1 MLEERSTNGF
11 AIYKIIPNN
20 SEVAKIEDSTG
31 ESASSLTSTPVDI
44 PDPTPID
51 KKEYGIFE
59 TMQLQ
64 LFNSNLTA
72 SLYNT
77 GAALFQNDPNYTL
90 AKSTADLDNILKN
103 DPSITHDE
111 KMFLY
116 EKAVSRE
123 ALMDAYEHIKDL
135 RKANEAF
142 AQHPVAG
149 FVSGMIDPAEL
160 ALGAATGGL
169 SRGLGVVGRV
179 ALGASAGGLS
189 GAVYAS
195 NQPSDS
201 DALLTQIAIGGLANA
216 IGVKNATKVANAT
229 SRTPKNFDE
238 TKLGIPK
245 PIRGALKKFG
255 GGFKKYM
262 SFTDEVAEAD
272 AKVGTDYAQKLYG
285 FTSKDDETSA
295 AMRTKAYRMELMP
308 NVHALEDG
316 LVKAGLYPKGI
327 VDRIKSWVQPQ
338 NQDAVTRLA
347 RAQQEARGWLNTM
360 DDYYSRMGR
369 ISEAISKLKGRI
381 EKFNSLFGD
390 HVKLITSDAPS
401 IDALMKMPPTQV
413 NRVVKYLDDKIKEFN
428 TAVANER
435 SLKKSMKLK
444 LTSEEEAML
453 KDDFLV
459 TDDIW
464 YGRDTVRSIDTL
476 SPDAKA
482 FAQAYIDSK
491 LGIAMGKMI
500 NERSTMSKVIKSPY
514 YMHSRFSIDQVAD
527 QCELHGCAAVA
538 RAFGGQ
544 MKGALLAI
552 SKNAQWADDIDPEIL
567 GMWVLNTLV
576 RGQDGYAVI
585 KDYIRDNFAK
595 LSDDLANK
603 IMSISGWDKVLG
615 VDEKTNLIE
624 LMRETTGAK
633 HIDISATLG
642 QSSIFK
648 HRFAWD
654 YDIVSPDGIQ
664 LRNMLGSD
672 IMADVEHSVLST
684 ASSVAMSSVS
694 YQGVKG
700 ELKYLNNAENVRE
713 FWDIFKDDLTK
724 AYDGDS
730 AKASEVMRYAYNL
743 SMGNPVGAD
752 IGDVAR
758 AAASIANTM
767 FLGKSGLYNL
777 VDFGSIGN
785 EFNTVATIREVI
797 PALKRGIGF
806 DLKTLT
812 KKECMDLVDILRLES
827 FEEGRFR
834 NVVTR
839 QNEDMFV
846 LKKSITREIEWA
858 TQSVRFL
865 NGMEAVRRLQINMTT
880 SLYVKRLE
888 SAIKGNLKDQE
899 YFVKNSGYSKGIF
912 NSIKREVDKHGW
924 NVYQWDNKALADR
937 VHTEARTTV
946 DNVILSVRNGE
957 RPRFMDNPIG
967 KVAFAYQSFVF
978 AANQKLL
985 RRYWNQEGVLGVATL
1000 MTMQLPLAC
1009 LVGML
1014 SNVIEGKD
1022 PEKDI
1027 VTSVSTSM
1035 SSLGL
1040 LTIPITAL
1048 SRGELGGTFVGF
1060 GPVSYAIRAGT
1071 GQMDPFN
1078 AAADAPFISSNPV
1091 AKAAL
1096 MAMSN
1101 EYNKE

>member
-1 MLEERSTNGF
+1 MLDNTTASGYTFYKEVPDSIEEGVV
-11 AIYKIIPNN
+11 
-20 SEVAKIEDSTG
+20 SEPAG
-31 ESASSLTSTPVDI
+31 ASIVTSTPVNI
-44 PDPTPID
+44 PDSTLPE
-51 KKEYGIFE
+51 KNEYGVFE
-59 TMQLQ
+59 TMWLQ
-64 LFNSNLTA
+64 ARYSNLTA
-72 SLYNT
+72 SLFNT
-77 GAALFQNDPNYTL
+77 ASRVFQKNDGYSITQSNKDIDQL
-90 AKSTADLDNILKN
+90 LLI

-111 KMFLY
+111 KMYLY
-116 EKAVSRE
+116 DNSYSRE
-123 ALMDAYEHIKDL
+123 SLKDAYQHIKDL
-135 RKANEAF
+135 RRANEAF
-142 AQHPVAG
+142 AQHPIAG
-149 FVSGMIDPAEL
+149 VVSGLFDPAEVAL
-160 ALGAATGGL
+160 AAGTGGL

-179 ALGASAGGLS
+179 ALGAGAGGLS

-195 NQPSDS
+195 NQPSES
-201 DALLTQIAIGGLANA
+201 DALLTQIAVGGLANA
-216 IGVKNATKVANAT
+216 IGVKGATKVANAAT
-229 SRTPKNFDE
+229 GTKQDFNK
-238 TKLGIPK
+238 TKLGLPK
-245 PIRGALKKFG
+245 PMREVFKKYG

-272 AKVGTDYAQKLYG
+272 TKVGTKYAQKLYG
-285 FTSKDDETSA
+285 FASQDGETSA

-316 LVKAGLYPKGI
+316 LVKAGLYPKNI
-327 VDRIKSWVQPQ
+327 TDRIKSWIQPQ

-369 ISEAISKLKGRI
+369 LSEALAEIKGRI
-381 EKFNSLFGD
+381 EKFNSLFGE
-390 HVKLITSDAPS
+390 HVKYVTSDAPT
-401 IDALMKMPPTQV
+401 IDALMKMPPEQV
-413 NRVVKYLDDKIKEFN
+413 NRIVKYLDDKIKEYN
-428 TAVANER
+428 AAVAKER
-435 SLKKSMKLK
+435 GIKKSMKLQ

-453 KDDFLV
+453 KDDFTV

-476 SPDAKA
+476 SSDARA

-491 LGIAMGKMI
+491 LGIASGKMI
-500 NERSTMSKVIKSPY
+500 NERSTLSKVIESPY

-538 RAFGGQ
+538 KAFGEQ
-544 MKGALLAI
+544 MKGALLARA
-552 SKNAQWADDIDPEIL
+552 KGAQWANDIDPEIL

-585 KDYIRDNFAK
+585 KGYIRDNFAK
-595 LSDDLANK
+595 LSEDLANK
-603 IMSISGWDKVLG
+603 IMSVSGWDKVLG
-615 VDEKTNLIE
+615 VDEQTNLIE

-654 YDIVSPDGIQ
+654 YDVVSPDGIQ

-694 YQGVKG
+694 YKSVKG
-700 ELKYLNNAENVRE
+700 ELKYLSNADNIRE
-713 FWDIFKDDLTK
+713 FWDIFKDDLTR

-730 AKASEVMRYAYNL
+730 AKADEIMRYAYNL

-777 VDFGSIGN
+777 VDFGSVGN
-785 EFNTVATIREVI
+785 EFTTVAAIKEVI

-806 DLKTLT
+806 DLKDLT
-812 KKECMDLVDILRLES
+812 KMECMNLRDILRLES

-858 TQSVRFL
+858 TQSVSFL

-888 SAIKGNLKDQE
+888 SAIKGNVKDQE
-899 YFVKNSGYSKGIF
+899 YFFKNSGYSKGIF
-912 NSIKREVDKHGW
+912 NSIKREVDAHGW
-924 NVYQWDNKALADR
+924 NIYQWDNKALANR
-937 VHTEARTTV
+937 VHTEARATV
-946 DNVILSVRNGE
+946 DNVILSIRNGE

-1022 PEKDI
+1022 PEKDL

-1040 LTIPITAL
+1040 FTIPITAL

-1071 GQMDPFN
+1071 GQMDVFN
-1078 AAADAPFISSNPV
+1078 ALADAPFISANP
-1091 AKAAL
+1091 ASKAAL
-1096 MAMSN
+1096 MALSN
-1101 EYNKE
+1101 EYNEE

>member
-1 MLEERSTNGF
+1 MLDNTTASGYTFYKEVPDSIEEGVV
-11 AIYKIIPNN
+11 
-20 SEVAKIEDSTG
+20 SEPAG
-31 ESASSLTSTPVDI
+31 ASIVTSTPVNI
-44 PDPTPID
+44 PDSTLPE
-51 KKEYGIFE
+51 KNEYGVFE
-59 TMQLQ
+59 TMWLQ
-64 LFNSNLTA
+64 ARYSNLTA
-72 SLYNT
+72 SLFNT
-77 GAALFQNDPNYTL
+77 ASRVFQKNDGYSITL
-90 AKSTADLDNILKN
+90 SNKDIDQLLKI

-111 KMFLY
+111 KMYLY
-116 EKAVSRE
+116 NNSYSRE
-123 ALMDAYEHIKDL
+123 SLKDAYQHIKDL
-135 RKANEAF
+135 RRANEAF
-142 AQHPVAG
+142 AQHPIAG
-149 FVSGMIDPAEL
+149 VVSGLFDPAEVVL
-160 ALGAATGGL
+160 AAGTGGL
-169 SRGLGVVGRV
+169 SRGLGVAGRV
-179 ALGASAGGLS
+179 ALGAGAGGLS

-216 IGVKNATKVANAT
+216 IGVKNATKVANTA
-229 SRTPKNFDE
+229 SKTPKNFQE
-238 TKLGIPK
+238 TKLGVPK
-245 PIRGALKKFG
+245 PTRSALKKLG

-285 FTSKDDETSA
+285 FASKDGETSA

-316 LVKAGLYPKGI
+316 LVKAGLYPKNI
-327 VDRIKSWVQPQ
+327 IDRIKSWIQPQ

-369 ISEAISKLKGRI
+369 LSEALAEIKGRI
-381 EKFNSLFGD
+381 EKFNSLFGE
-390 HVKLITSDAPS
+390 HVKYVTSDAPT
-401 IDALMKMPPTQV
+401 IDALMKMPPEQV
-413 NRVVKYLDDKIKEFN
+413 NRIVKYLDDKIKEYN
-428 TAVANER
+428 AAVANER
-435 SLKKSMKLK
+435 GIKKSMKLQ

-453 KDDFLV
+453 KDFTV

-464 YGRDTVRSIDTL
+464 YGRDTVKSIDTL
-476 SPDAKA
+476 SPDARA

-491 LGIAMGKMI
+491 LGIASGKMI
-500 NERSTMSKVIKSPY
+500 NERSTLSKVIESPY

-538 RAFGGQ
+538 KAFGEQ
-544 MKGALLAI
+544 MKGALLARA
-552 SKNAQWADDIDPEIL
+552 KGAQWANDIDPEIL

-585 KDYIRDNFAK
+585 KGYIRDNFAK
-595 LSDDLANK
+595 LSEDLANK
-603 IMSISGWDKVLG
+603 IMSVSGWDKVLG
-615 VDEKTNLIE
+615 VDEQTDLIE
-624 LMRETTGAK
+624 LMRKTTGAK

-694 YQGVKG
+694 YKSVKG
-700 ELKYLNNAENVRE
+700 ELKYLSNADNIRE
-713 FWDIFKDDLTK
+713 FWDIFKDDLTR

-730 AKASEVMRYAYNL
+730 AKADEIMRYAYNL

-785 EFNTVATIREVI
+785 EFNTVATIKEVI

-806 DLKTLT
+806 DLKNLT
-812 KKECMDLVDILRLES
+812 KKECMDLRDILRLES

-839 QNEDMFV
+839 QAEDMFV

-888 SAIKGNLKDQE
+888 NAIKGSVKDQE
-899 YFVKNSGYSKGIF
+899 YFIKNSGYSKGIF
-912 NSIKREVDKHGW
+912 NSIKGEVDAHGW
-924 NVYQWDNKALADR
+924 NIYRWDNKALANR
-937 VHTEARTTV
+937 VHTEARATV
-946 DNVILSVRNGE
+946 DNVILSIRNGE

-985 RRYWNQEGVLGVATL
+985 RRHWNQEGVLGVATL

-1022 PEKDI
+1022 PEKDL

-1040 LTIPITAL
+1040 FTIPITAL

-1071 GQMDPFN
+1071 GQMDVFN
-1078 AAADAPFISSNPV
+1078 ALADAPGFSANPISKYVFN
-1091 AKAAL
+1091 
-1096 MAMSN
+1096 AMSN

>member
-1 MLEERSTNGF
+1 MLDNTTASGYTFYKEVPDFNEKGAVEEPAGAT
-11 AIYKIIPNN
+11 
-20 SEVAKIEDSTG
+20 V
-31 ESASSLTSTPVDI
+31 TSTPVNI
-44 PDPTPID
+44 PDSTLPE
-51 KKEYGIFE
+51 KREYGVFE
-59 TMQLQ
+59 TMWLQ
-64 LFNSNLTA
+64 ARYSNLTA
-72 SLYNT
+72 SLFNT
-77 GAALFQNDPNYTL
+77 GSKIFQKNDGYSISQSNKDIDQL
-90 AKSTADLDNILKN
+90 LKV

-111 KMFLY
+111 KMYLY
-116 EKAVSRE
+116 NNSYSRE
-123 ALMDAYEHIKDL
+123 SLKDAYQHIKDL
-135 RKANEAF
+135 RRANEAF
-142 AQHPVAG
+142 AQHPIAG
-149 FVSGMIDPAEL
+149 VVSGIFDPAEMAL
-160 ALGAATGGL
+160 AVGTGGL

-179 ALGASAGGLS
+179 ALGAGAGGLS
-189 GAVYAS
+189 GGLYAS

-216 IGVKNATKVANAT
+216 IGAQGATKAANAA
-229 SRTPKNFDE
+229 SKTPKNFE
-238 TKLGIPK
+238 KTKLGLPQ
-245 PIRGALKKFG
+245 PIGSALKKFG

-272 AKVGTDYAQKLYG
+272 AKVGTDYAQRLYG
-285 FTSKDDETSA
+285 FASEDGETSA

-316 LVKAGLYPKGI
+316 LVNAGLYPKG
-327 VDRIKSWVQPQ
+327 VWDRIKSWVQPQ

-347 RAQQEARGWLNTM
+347 RAQQEARGWLNSM

-369 ISEAISKLKGRI
+369 LSEALTALKVKI
-381 EKFNSLFGD
+381 QDFNSVFGD
-390 HVKLITSDAPS
+390 QVKYITSDAPS
-401 IDALMKMPPTQV
+401 IDALMKMPPGQV
-413 NRVVKYLDDKIKEFN
+413 NRVVKYLDDKIKEYN
-428 TAVANER
+428 TAVAKER
-435 SLKKSMKLK
+435 GIKKSMKLQ
-444 LTSEEEAML
+444 SSPEEEALL
-453 KDDFLV
+453 KDDFMV

-464 YGRDTVRSIDTL
+464 YGRDTIRSIDTL
-476 SPDAKA
+476 SPDARA

-491 LGIAMGKMI
+491 LGVSMGKMI
-500 NERSTMSKVIKSPY
+500 NERSTLSKVIESPY

-527 QCELHGCAAVA
+527 QCEMHGCAAVS
-538 RAFGGQ
+538 RAFGDQ

-552 SKNAQWADDIDPEIL
+552 SKDAQWAHDIDPGIL

-595 LSDDLANK
+595 LSEDLANK

-615 VDEKTNLIE
+615 VDEQTNLIE

-654 YDIVSPDGIQ
+654 YDAVSSDGIQ

-684 ASSVAMSSVS
+684 ASSVAMSNVAYKS
-694 YQGVKG
+694 VKG
-700 ELKYLNNAENVRE
+700 ELKYLSNAENVRE

-724 AYDGDS
+724 AYAGDS
-730 AKASEVMRYAYNL
+730 AKADEIMRYAYNL

-777 VDFGSIGN
+777 VDFGSIGK
-785 EFNTVATIREVI
+785 EFNTVATIKEVI

-865 NGMEAVRRLQINMTT
+865 NGMEAIRRLQINMTT
-880 SLYVKRLE
+880 SLYAKRLE
-888 SAIKGNLKDQE
+888 SAIKGNIKDQE
-899 YFVKNSGYSKGIF
+899 YFIKNSGYSKGIF
-912 NSIKREVDKHGW
+912 NSIKREVDAHGW
-924 NVYQWDNKALADR
+924 NVYQWDNKVLANR
-937 VHTEARTTV
+937 VHTEARATV

-967 KVAFAYQSFVF
+967 KAAFAYQSFVF

-1022 PEKDI
+1022 PEKDL

-1071 GQMDPFN
+1071 GQMDVFN
-1078 AAADAPFISSNPV
+1078 ALADAPFISTNPV
-1091 AKAAL
+1091 SKAVL

>member
-1 MLEERSTNGF
+1 MLDNTTASGYTFYKEVPDSIEEGVV
-11 AIYKIIPNN
+11 
-20 SEVAKIEDSTG
+20 SEPAG
-31 ESASSLTSTPVDI
+31 ASIVTSTPVNI
-44 PDPTPID
+44 PDSTLPE
-51 KKEYGIFE
+51 KNEYGVFE
-59 TMQLQ
+59 TMWLQ
-64 LFNSNLTA
+64 ARYSNLTA
-72 SLYNT
+72 SLFNT
-77 GAALFQNDPNYTL
+77 ASRVFQKNDGYSITQSNKDIDQL
-90 AKSTADLDNILKN
+90 LLI

-111 KMFLY
+111 KMYLY
-116 EKAVSRE
+116 DNSYSRE
-123 ALMDAYEHIKDL
+123 SLKDAYQHIKDL
-135 RKANEAF
+135 RRANEAF
-142 AQHPVAG
+142 AQHPIAG
-149 FVSGMIDPAEL
+149 VVSGLFDPAEVAL
-160 ALGAATGGL
+160 AAGTGGL

-179 ALGASAGGLS
+179 ALGAGAGGLS

-195 NQPSDS
+195 NQPSES
-201 DALLTQIAIGGLANA
+201 DALLTQIAVGGLANA
-216 IGVKNATKVANAT
+216 IGVKGATKVANAAT
-229 SRTPKNFDE
+229 GTKQDFNK
-238 TKLGIPK
+238 TKLGLPK
-245 PIRGALKKFG
+245 PMREVFKKYG

-272 AKVGTDYAQKLYG
+272 TKVGTKYAQKLYG
-285 FTSKDDETSA
+285 FASQDGETSA

-316 LVKAGLYPKGI
+316 LVKAGLYPKNI
-327 VDRIKSWVQPQ
+327 TDRIKSWIQPQ

-369 ISEAISKLKGRI
+369 LSEALAEIKGRI
-381 EKFNSLFGD
+381 EKFNSLFGE
-390 HVKLITSDAPS
+390 HVKYVTSDAPT
-401 IDALMKMPPTQV
+401 IDALMKMPPEQV
-413 NRVVKYLDDKIKEFN
+413 NRIVKYLDDKIKEYN
-428 TAVANER
+428 AAVAKER
-435 SLKKSMKLK
+435 GIKKSMKLQ

-453 KDDFLV
+453 KDDFTV

-476 SPDAKA
+476 SSDARA

-491 LGIAMGKMI
+491 LGIASGKMI
-500 NERSTMSKVIKSPY
+500 NERSTLSKVIESPY

-538 RAFGGQ
+538 KAFGEQ
-544 MKGALLAI
+544 MKGALLARA
-552 SKNAQWADDIDPEIL
+552 KGAQWANDIDPEIL

-585 KDYIRDNFAK
+585 KGYIRDNFAK
-595 LSDDLANK
+595 LSEDLANK
-603 IMSISGWDKVLG
+603 IMSVSGWDKVLG
-615 VDEKTNLIE
+615 VDEQTNLIE

-654 YDIVSPDGIQ
+654 YDVVSPDGIQ

-694 YQGVKG
+694 YKSVKG
-700 ELKYLNNAENVRE
+700 ELKYLSNADNIRE
-713 FWDIFKDDLTK
+713 FWDIFKDDLTR

-730 AKASEVMRYAYNL
+730 AKADEIMRYAYNL

-777 VDFGSIGN
+777 VDFGSVGN
-785 EFNTVATIREVI
+785 EFTTVAAIKEVI

-806 DLKTLT
+806 DLKDLT
-812 KKECMDLVDILRLES
+812 KMECMNLRDILRLES

-888 SAIKGNLKDQE
+888 SAIKGNVKDQE
-899 YFVKNSGYSKGIF
+899 YFFKNSGYSKGIF
-912 NSIKREVDKHGW
+912 NSIKREVDAHGW
-924 NVYQWDNKALADR
+924 NIYQWDNKALANR
-937 VHTEARTTV
+937 VHTEARATV
-946 DNVILSVRNGE
+946 DNVILSIRNGE

-1022 PEKDI
+1022 PEKDL

-1040 LTIPITAL
+1040 FTIPITAL

-1071 GQMDPFN
+1071 GQMDVFN
-1078 AAADAPFISSNPV
+1078 ALADAPFISANP
-1091 AKAAL
+1091 ASKAAL
-1096 MAMSN
+1096 MALSN
-1101 EYNKE
+1101 EYNEE

>member
-1 MLEERSTNGF
+1 MLDNTTASGYTFYKEVPDSIEEGVV
-11 AIYKIIPNN
+11 
-20 SEVAKIEDSTG
+20 SEPAG
-31 ESASSLTSTPVDI
+31 ASIVTSTPVNI
-44 PDPTPID
+44 PDSTLPE
-51 KKEYGIFE
+51 KNEYGVFE
-59 TMQLQ
+59 TMWLQ
-64 LFNSNLTA
+64 ARYSNLTA
-72 SLYNT
+72 SLFNT
-77 GAALFQNDPNYTL
+77 GSRIFQKNDGYSITQSNKDIDQL
-90 AKSTADLDNILKN
+90 LKI

-111 KMFLY
+111 KMYLY
-116 EKAVSRE
+116 NNSYSRE
-123 ALMDAYEHIKDL
+123 SLKDAYQHIKDL
-135 RKANEAF
+135 RRANEAF
-142 AQHPVAG
+142 AQHPIAG
-149 FVSGMIDPAEL
+149 VVSGLLDPAEAVL
-160 ALGAATGGL
+160 AAGTGGL
-169 SRGLGVVGRV
+169 SRGLGLASRV
-179 ALGASAGGLS
+179 ALGAGAGGLS

-216 IGVKNATKVANAT
+216 IGVKNATKVANTA
-229 SRTPKNFDE
+229 SKTPKNFQE

-245 PIRGALKKFG
+245 PTRSALKKLG

-272 AKVGTDYAQKLYG
+272 AKVGTDYARKLYG
-285 FTSKDDETSA
+285 FASKDGETSA
-295 AMRTKAYRMELMP
+295 AMRTKAYRMELLP

-327 VDRIKSWVQPQ
+327 WDRIKSWVQPQ

-347 RAQQEARGWLNTM
+347 RAQQEARGWLNSM

-369 ISEAISKLKGRI
+369 LSEALTALKVRI
-381 EKFNSLFGD
+381 EDFNSVFGD
-390 HVKLITSDAPS
+390 QVKYITADAPS
-401 IDALMKMPPTQV
+401 IDALMKMPPDQV
-413 NRVVKYLDDKIKEFN
+413 NRVVKYLDDKIKEYN
-428 TAVANER
+428 TAVAKER
-435 SLKKSMKLK
+435 GIKKSMKLQS
-444 LTSEEEAML
+444 TPEEEALL
-453 KDDFLV
+453 KEDFLV

-491 LGIAMGKMI
+491 LGVSMGKMI
-500 NERSTMSKVIKSPY
+500 NERSTMSKVIESPY

-538 RAFGGQ
+538 KAFGEQ

-552 SKNAQWADDIDPEIL
+552 SKDAQWVQDIDPEIL

-576 RGQDGYAVI
+576 RGQDGYALI
-585 KDYIRDNFAK
+585 KDYVRDNFSK
-595 LSDDLANK
+595 LSEDLANK

-615 VDEKTNLIE
+615 VDEQTNLIE

-684 ASSVAMSSVS
+684 ASSVAMSSVAYKS
-694 YQGVKG
+694 VKG
-700 ELKYLNNAENVRE
+700 ELKYLSNAENVRE

-785 EFNTVATIREVI
+785 EFNTVATIKEVI

-806 DLKTLT
+806 DLKNLT
-812 KKECMDLVDILRLES
+812 KKECMTLVDVLRLES

-899 YFVKNSGYSKGIF
+899 YFAKNSEYSKGIF

-924 NVYQWDNKALADR
+924 NVYQWGNKALANR
-937 VHTEARTTV
+937 VLTEARTTV

-985 RRYWNQEGVLGVATL
+985 RRLWNQEGALGVATL

-1022 PEKDI
+1022 PEKDL

-1071 GQMDPFN
+1071 GQMDVFN
-1078 AAADAPFISSNPV
+1078 ALADAPGFSANPISKYIFN
-1091 AKAAL
+1091 
-1096 MAMSN
+1096 AMSN
-1101 EYNKE
+1101 EYNEE

>member
-1 MLEERSTNGF
+1 MLDNTTASGYTF
-11 AIYKIIPNN
+11 YKEVPDSIGEGIA
-20 SEVAKIEDSTG
+20 SEPTG
-31 ESASSLTSTPVDI
+31 ASIVTSTPVNI
-44 PDPTPID
+44 PDSTLPE
-51 KKEYGIFE
+51 KREYGVLE
-59 TMQLQ
+59 TMWLQ
-64 LFNSNLTA
+64 ARYSNLTA
-72 SLYNT
+72 SLFNT
-77 GAALFQNDPNYTL
+77 GSRIFQKNDGYTITQSNKDIDQL
-90 AKSTADLDNILKN
+90 LLT

-111 KMFLY
+111 KMYLY
-116 EKAVSRE
+116 ENSYSRE
-123 ALMDAYEHIKDL
+123 SLKDAYQHIKDL

-149 FVSGMIDPAEL
+149 VVSGIFDPAEAVL
-160 ALGAATGGL
+160 AAGTGGL

-179 ALGASAGGLS
+179 ALGAGAGGLS

-216 IGVKNATKVANAT
+216 IGVKGATKVANAA
-229 SRTPKNFDE
+229 SKTPKNFNE

-245 PIRGALKKFG
+245 PIGGALKKLG

-272 AKVGTDYAQKLYG
+272 TIVGTDYAQKLYG
-285 FTSKDDETSA
+285 FASKDGETSA
-295 AMRTKAYRMELMP
+295 AMRTKAYRMELLS

-327 VDRIKSWVQPQ
+327 WDRIKSWVQPQ

-369 ISEAISKLKGRI
+369 ISEAITELKSRI

-390 HVKLITSDAPS
+390 HVKGITADAPT
-401 IDALMKMPPTQV
+401 IDALMKMPPDQV
-413 NRVVKYLDDKIKEFN
+413 NRVVKYLDEKIKEFN

-435 SLKKSMKLK
+435 GLKKSMKLK

-453 KDDFLV
+453 KNDFLV

-464 YGRDTVRSIDTL
+464 HGRDTVRSIDTL
-476 SPDAKA
+476 SADARA
-482 FAQAYIDSK
+482 FAQAYLDSK
-491 LGIAMGKMI
+491 LGVSMGKMI
-500 NERSTMSKVIKSPY
+500 NERSTLSKVIESPY

-527 QCELHGCAAVA
+527 QCEQHGCAAVA
-538 RAFGGQ
+538 KAFGEQ
-544 MKGALLAI
+544 MKGALIARA
-552 SKNAQWADDIDPEIL
+552 KDAKWAEDIDPEIL

-585 KDYIRDNFAK
+585 KDYVRDNFAK
-595 LSDDLANK
+595 LSEDLANK
-603 IMSISGWDKVLG
+603 IMSVDGWYRVLG
-615 VDEKTNLIE
+615 LDEQDSLIE

-654 YDIVSPDGIQ
+654 YDVVSPDGIQ

-684 ASSVAMSSVS
+684 ASSVAMSGVS
-694 YQGVKG
+694 YRGVKG
-700 ELKYLNNAENVRE
+700 ELKYLSNAENVRE

-777 VDFGSIGN
+777 VDFGSIVN
-785 EFNTVATIREVI
+785 EYNTVATIKEII

-812 KKECMDLVDILRLES
+812 KKECMNLRDILRLES

-880 SLYVKRLE
+880 SLYVKKLE
-888 SAIKGNLKDQE
+888 DAIKGSAKDQE
-899 YFVKNSGYSKGIF
+899 YFVKNSGYSKGVF
-912 NSIKREVDKHGW
+912 NSIKREVDAHGW
-924 NVYQWDNKALADR
+924 NIYQWNNKALANR
-937 VHTEARTTV
+937 VLTEARATV

-1000 MTMQLPLAC
+1000 MAMQLPLAC
-1009 LVGML
+1009 LVSML
-1014 SNVIEGKD
+1014 SNVIEGRD
-1022 PEKDI
+1022 PEKDL

-1035 SSLGL
+1035 SALGL
-1040 LTIPITAL
+1040 FTIPITAL

-1071 GQMDPFN
+1071 GQMDVFN
-1078 AAADAPFISSNPV
+1078 ALADAPFISANP
-1091 AKAAL
+1091 ATKAAL

>member
-1 MLEERSTNGF
+1 VLDNTTASGYAFYKKVPDFNEKGIVEE
-11 AIYKIIPNN
+11 P
-20 SEVAKIEDSTG
+20 TG
-31 ESASSLTSTPVDI
+31 ATVTSTPVDI
-44 PDPTPID
+44 PDSTLPE
-51 KKEYGIFE
+51 KREYGVFE
-59 TMQLQ
+59 TMWLQ
-64 LFNSNLTA
+64 ARYSNLTA
-72 SLYNT
+72 SLFNT
-77 GAALFQNDPNYTL
+77 ASRVFQ
-90 AKSTADLDNILKN
+90 KN
-103 DPSITHDE
+103 DGYSITQSNKDIDQLLRIDPTIAHDE
-111 KMFLY
+111 KMYLY
-116 EKAVSRE
+116 DNSYSRE
-123 ALMDAYEHIKDL
+123 SLKDAYQHIKDL
-135 RKANEAF
+135 RRANEAF
-142 AQHPVAG
+142 AQHPIAGVA
-149 FVSGMIDPAEL
+149 SGLFDLAEVAL
-160 ALGAATGGL
+160 AAGTGGL
-169 SRGLGVVGRV
+169 SRGLSVVGRV
-179 ALGASAGGLS
+179 ALGAGAGGLS

-201 DALLTQIAIGGLANA
+201 DALLTQMAIGGLANA
-216 IGVKNATKVANAT
+216 IGVQNATKAANAAT
-229 SRTPKNFDE
+229 GTKQNFNK
-238 TKLGIPK
+238 TKLGLPK
-245 PIRGALKKFG
+245 PMREVFKKYG

-285 FTSKDDETSA
+285 FASQNGETSA

-316 LVKAGLYPKGI
+316 LVKAGLYPKNI
-327 VDRIKSWVQPQ
+327 TDRIKSWVQPQ

-369 ISEAISKLKGRI
+369 LSEALTEIKGRI

-390 HVKLITSDAPS
+390 QVKYVTSDAPT
-401 IDALMKMPPTQV
+401 IDALMKMPPEQV
-413 NRVVKYLDDKIKEFN
+413 NRIVKYLDDKIKEYN
-428 TAVANER
+428 AAVANER
-435 SLKKSMKLK
+435 GVKKSMKLQ

-453 KDDFLV
+453 KEDFTV

-464 YGRDTVRSIDTL
+464 YGRDTIKSIDTL
-476 SPDAKA
+476 SSDARA

-491 LGIAMGKMI
+491 LGNATGKMI
-500 NERSTMSKVIKSPY
+500 NERSTLSKVIESPY

-538 RAFGGQ
+538 KAFGEQ
-544 MKGALLAI
+544 MKGALLARA
-552 SKNAQWADDIDPEIL
+552 KGAQWANDIDPEIL

-585 KDYIRDNFAK
+585 KGYIRDNFAK
-595 LSDDLANK
+595 LSEDLANK
-603 IMSISGWDKVLG
+603 IMSVSGWDKVLG
-615 VDEKTNLIE
+615 VDEQTNLIE

-654 YDIVSPDGIQ
+654 YDAVSPGGIQ

-694 YQGVKG
+694 YKSVKG
-700 ELKYLNNAENVRE
+700 ELKYLSNADNIRE
-713 FWDIFKDDLTK
+713 FWDIFKDDLTR

-730 AKASEVMRYAYNL
+730 AKANDIMRYAYNL

-777 VDFGSIGN
+777 VDFGSIAN
-785 EFNTVATIREVI
+785 EFNTVATVKEII

-812 KKECMDLVDILRLES
+812 KKECKDLIDILRLES

-839 QNEDMFV
+839 QAEDMFV

-880 SLYVKRLE
+880 SLYVKKLE
-888 SAIKGNLKDQE
+888 NAIKGSVKDQE
-899 YFVKNSGYSKGIF
+899 YFIKNSGYSKGIF
-912 NSIKREVDKHGW
+912 NSIKREVDAHGW
-924 NVYQWDNKALADR
+924 NIYQWDNKALANR
-937 VHTEARTTV
+937 VHTEARATV
-946 DNVILSVRNGE
+946 DNVILSIRNGE

-1022 PEKDI
+1022 PEKDL

-1040 LTIPITAL
+1040 FTIPITAL

-1071 GQMDPFN
+1071 GQMDVFN
-1078 AAADAPFISSNPV
+1078 ALADAPFVSANPIS
-1091 AKAAL
+1091 KAAL
-1096 MAMSN
+1096 MALSN
-1101 EYNKE
+1101 EYNEE

>member
-1 MLEERSTNGF
+1 MLDNTTASGYTLYKEVPDFNEKGVVEEPAGAT
-11 AIYKIIPNN
+11 
-20 SEVAKIEDSTG
+20 V
-31 ESASSLTSTPVDI
+31 TSTPVNI
-44 PDPTPID
+44 PDSTLPE
-51 KKEYGIFE
+51 KREYGVLE
-59 TMQLQ
+59 TMWLQ
-64 LFNSNLTA
+64 LRYSNLTA
-72 SLYNT
+72 SLFNT
-77 GAALFQNDPNYTL
+77 GSRVFQKNDGYSITQSNKDIDQL
-90 AKSTADLDNILKN
+90 LQI

-111 KMFLY
+111 KMYLY
-116 EKAVSRE
+116 ENSYSRE
-123 ALMDAYEHIKDL
+123 SLKDAYQHIKDL
-135 RKANEAF
+135 RRANEAF
-142 AQHPVAG
+142 AQHPIAG
-149 FVSGMIDPAEL
+149 VVSGIIDPAEAVL
-160 ALGAATGGL
+160 AAGTGGL

-179 ALGASAGGLS
+179 ALGAGAGGLS

-216 IGVKNATKVANAT
+216 IGVQNATKIANTA
-229 SRTPKNFDE
+229 SKTPKNFNE

-245 PIRGALKKFG
+245 PIGGALKKLG

-285 FTSKDDETSA
+285 FASKDDETSA
-295 AMRTKAYRMELMP
+295 AMRTKAYRMELLP

-327 VDRIKSWVQPQ
+327 WDRIKSWVQPQ
-338 NQDAVTRLA
+338 NQDAVTRLS

-369 ISEAISKLKGRI
+369 ISEAITELKNRI

-390 HVKLITSDAPS
+390 HVKGITADAPT
-401 IDALMKMPPTQV
+401 IDALMKMPPDQV
-413 NRVVKYLDDKIKEFN
+413 NRVVKYLDDKIKEYN
-428 TAVANER
+428 AAVANER
-435 SLKKSMKLK
+435 GLKKSMKLK

-464 YGRDTVRSIDTL
+464 HGRSTVRSIDTL
-476 SPDAKA
+476 SADAKA

-491 LGIAMGKMI
+491 LGVSMGKMI
-500 NERSTMSKVIKSPY
+500 NERSTLSKVIESPY

-538 RAFGGQ
+538 KAFGEQ

-552 SKNAQWADDIDPEIL
+552 AKDAKWAEDIDPEIL

-585 KDYIRDNFAK
+585 KDYVRDNFSK
-595 LSDDLANK
+595 LSEDLANK
-603 IMSISGWDKVLG
+603 IMSVSGWDRILG
-615 VDEKTNLIE
+615 VDEKTDLIE

-684 ASSVAMSSVS
+684 ASSVAMSGVS
-694 YQGVKG
+694 YRSVKG

-777 VDFGSIGN
+777 VDFGNVGN
-785 EFNTVATIREVI
+785 EFNTVATIKEVI

-880 SLYVKRLE
+880 SLYVKKLE
-888 SAIKGNLKDQE
+888 SAIKGSVEDQE
-899 YFVKNSGYSKGIF
+899 YFAKNSGYSKGIF

-924 NVYQWDNKALADR
+924 NVYQWDNKALANR

-985 RRYWNQEGVLGVATL
+985 RRLWNQEGVLGVATL

-1022 PEKDI
+1022 PEKDL

-1071 GQMDPFN
+1071 GQMDVFN
-1078 AAADAPFISSNPV
+1078 AVADAPFVSANPV
-1091 AKAAL
+1091 SKAAL

>member
-1 MLEERSTNGF
+1 MLDNTTASGYSFYKEVPDFNG
-11 AIYKIIPNN
+11 
-20 SEVAKIEDSTG
+20 EGVAGEPTG
-31 ESASSLTSTPVDI
+31 ASIVTSTPVNI
-44 PDPTPID
+44 PDSTLPE
-51 KKEYGIFE
+51 KNEYGVFE
-59 TMQLQ
+59 TMWLQ
-64 LFNSNLTA
+64 ARYSNLTA
-72 SLYNT
+72 SLFNT
-77 GAALFQNDPNYTL
+77 ASRVFQKNDGY
-90 AKSTADLDNILKN
+90 STTQSTKDIDQLLLI

-111 KMFLY
+111 KMYLY
-116 EKAVSRE
+116 DNSYSRE
-123 ALMDAYEHIKDL
+123 SLKDAYQHIKDL
-135 RKANEAF
+135 RRANEAF
-142 AQHPVAG
+142 AQHPIAG
-149 FVSGMIDPAEL
+149 VVSGIFDPAEAVL
-160 ALGAATGGL
+160 AAGTGGL
-169 SRGLGVVGRV
+169 SRGLGIASRV
-179 ALGASAGGLS
+179 ALGAGAGGLS

-201 DALLTQIAIGGLANA
+201 DALLTQMAIGGLANA
-216 IGVKNATKVANAT
+216 IGVQGAAKAANAAT
-229 SRTPKNFDE
+229 GTKRNFNK
-238 TKLGIPK
+238 TKLGLPK
-245 PIRGALKKFG
+245 PIGEAFKKYG

-272 AKVGTDYAQKLYG
+272 AKAGTDYAQKLYG
-285 FTSKDDETSA
+285 FASQDGETSA

-316 LVKAGLYPKGI
+316 LVKAGLYPKNI
-327 VDRIKSWVQPQ
+327 TDRIKSWVQPQ

-369 ISEAISKLKGRI
+369 LSEALTEIKSRI

-390 HVKLITSDAPS
+390 HVKYITSDAPS
-401 IDALMKMPPTQV
+401 IDALMKMPPEQV
-413 NRVVKYLDDKIKEFN
+413 NRIVKYLDDKIKEYN
-428 TAVANER
+428 TAVAKER
-435 SLKKSMKLK
+435 GIKKSMKLQS
-444 LTSEEEAML
+444 TPEEEAML
-453 KDDFLV
+453 KDDFTV

-464 YGRDTVRSIDTL
+464 YGRDTIRSIDTL
-476 SPDAKA
+476 SSDARA

-491 LGIAMGKMI
+491 LGIASGKMI
-500 NERSTMSKVIKSPY
+500 NERSTLSKVIESPY

-538 RAFGGQ
+538 KAFGEQ
-544 MKGALLAI
+544 MKGALLARA
-552 SKNAQWADDIDPEIL
+552 KGAQWADAIDPEIL

-585 KDYIRDNFAK
+585 KGYVRDNFAK
-595 LSDDLANK
+595 LSEDLANK
-603 IMSISGWDKVLG
+603 IMSVSGWDKVLG
-615 VDEKTNLIE
+615 VDEQTNLIE

-654 YDIVSPDGIQ
+654 YDVVSPDGIQ

-694 YQGVKG
+694 YKGVKG
-700 ELKYLNNAENVRE
+700 ELKYLSNADNVRE

-730 AKASEVMRYAYNL
+730 AKASEIMRYAYNL

-777 VDFGSIGN
+777 VDFGSIAN
-785 EFNTVATIREVI
+785 EFNTVATVKEII

-812 KKECMDLVDILRLES
+812 KKECKDLIDILRLES

-839 QNEDMFV
+839 QAEDMFV

-880 SLYVKRLE
+880 SLYIKKLE
-888 SAIKGNLKDQE
+888 DAIKGSVKDQE
-899 YFVKNSGYSKGIF
+899 YFIKNSGYSKGIF
-912 NSIKREVDKHGW
+912 NSIKREVDAHGW
-924 NVYQWDNKALADR
+924 NVYQWDNKALANR
-937 VHTEARTTV
+937 VHTEARATV
-946 DNVILSVRNGE
+946 DNVILSIRNGE

-985 RRYWNQEGVLGVATL
+985 RRYWNQEGILGVATL

-1022 PEKDI
+1022 PEKDL

-1035 SSLGL
+1035 SALGL
-1040 LTIPITAL
+1040 FTIPITAL

-1071 GQMDPFN
+1071 GQMDVFN
-1078 AAADAPFISSNPV
+1078 ALADAPFVSANPIS
-1091 AKAAL
+1091 KAAL

>member
-1 MLEERSTNGF
+1 MLDNTTASGYTFYKEVPDSIEEGVES
-11 AIYKIIPNN
+11 
-20 SEVAKIEDSTG
+20 
-31 ESASSLTSTPVDI
+31 ESAGASIVTSTPVNI
-44 PDPTPID
+44 PDSTLPE
-51 KKEYGIFE
+51 KNEYGAFE
-59 TMQLQ
+59 TMWLQ
-64 LFNSNLTA
+64 ARYSNLTA
-72 SLYNT
+72 SLFNT
-77 GAALFQNDPNYTL
+77 ASRVFQKNDGYSITQSNKDIDQL
-90 AKSTADLDNILKN
+90 LLI

-111 KMFLY
+111 KMYLY
-116 EKAVSRE
+116 DNSYSRE
-123 ALMDAYEHIKDL
+123 SLKDAYQHIKDL
-135 RKANEAF
+135 RRANEAF
-142 AQHPVAG
+142 AQHPIAG
-149 FVSGMIDPAEL
+149 VVSGLFDPAEVAL
-160 ALGAATGGL
+160 AAGTGGL
-169 SRGLGVVGRV
+169 SRGLSVGGRV
-179 ALGASAGGLS
+179 ALGAGAGGLS

-201 DALLTQIAIGGLANA
+201 DALLTQIAIGGLANV
-216 IGVKNATKVANAT
+216 IGVKGATKAANAAKDT
-229 SRTPKNFDE
+229 KQDFNK
-238 TKLGIPK
+238 TKLGLPK
-245 PIRGALKKFG
+245 PLGKAFKRFG

-272 AKVGTDYAQKLYG
+272 TKVGTNYAQKLYG
-285 FTSKDDETSA
+285 FASQDGETSA
-295 AMRTKAYRMELMP
+295 AMRTKAYHMELLP

-316 LVKAGLYPKGI
+316 LVKAGLYPKS
-327 VDRIKSWVQPQ
+327 VLNRIKSWIQPQ
-338 NQDAVTRLA
+338 NQDAVTRLG

-369 ISEAISKLKGRI
+369 LSEALAEIKGRI
-381 EKFNSLFGD
+381 ERFNSLFGD
-390 HVKLITSDAPS
+390 QVKYITSEVPS
-401 IDALMKMPPTQV
+401 IDALMKMAPEQV
-413 NRVVKYLDDKIKEFN
+413 NRIVKYLDDKIKEYN
-428 TAVANER
+428 TAVAKEHDI
-435 SLKKSMKLK
+435 KKSMKLQ
-444 LTSEEEAML
+444 LTPEEEAML
-453 KDDFLV
+453 KEDFTV

-476 SPDAKA
+476 SPDARA

-491 LGIAMGKMI
+491 LGSAMGKMI
-500 NERSTMSKVIKSPY
+500 NERSTLSKVIESPY

-527 QCELHGCAAVA
+527 QCELHGCAAVSK
-538 RAFGGQ
+538 AFGNQ
-544 MKGALLAI
+544 AKGALVARARG
-552 SKNAQWADDIDPEIL
+552 AQWAEDIDPEIL

-585 KDYIRDNFAK
+585 KDYIKDNFAK
-595 LSDDLANK
+595 LSEDLANK
-603 IMSISGWDKVLG
+603 IMSVDGWHRVLG
-615 VDEKTNLIE
+615 LDKQNNLIE

-654 YDIVSPDGIQ
+654 YDVVSPEGIQ

-684 ASSVAMSSVS
+684 ASSVAMGSVS
-694 YQGVKG
+694 YKSVKG
-700 ELKYLNNAENVRE
+700 ELKYLSNADNVRE
-713 FWDIFKDDLTK
+713 FWDIFKDDLTR

-730 AKASEVMRYAYNL
+730 AKADEVMRYAYNL

-785 EFNTVATIREVI
+785 EFATIEAIKEVI

-806 DLKTLT
+806 DLKDLT
-812 KKECMDLVDILRLES
+812 KMECMDLRDILRLES

-858 TQSVRFL
+858 TQSVSFL

-888 SAIKGNLKDQE
+888 RAIKGSVKDQE
-899 YFVKNSGYSKGIF
+899 YFFKNSGYSKGIF
-912 NSIKREVDKHGW
+912 DSIKREVDAHGW
-924 NVYQWDNKALADR
+924 NIYQWGNKALANR
-937 VHTEARTTV
+937 VLTEARTTV

-967 KVAFAYQSFVF
+967 KAAFAYQSFVF

-1022 PEKDI
+1022 PEKDL

-1040 LTIPITAL
+1040 FTIPITAL

-1071 GQMDPFN
+1071 GQMDVFN
-1078 AAADAPFISSNPV
+1078 ALADMPFISANP
-1091 AKAAL
+1091 ASKAVL
-1096 MAMSN
+1096 MALSN

>member
-1 MLEERSTNGF
+1 MLDNTTASGYSVYKEVPDFNEKGVVEE
-11 AIYKIIPNN
+11 P
-20 SEVAKIEDSTG
+20 TG
-31 ESASSLTSTPVDI
+31 ATVTSTPVNI
-44 PDPTPID
+44 PDSTLPE
-51 KKEYGIFE
+51 KHEYGVLE
-59 TMQLQ
+59 TMWLQ
-64 LFNSNLTA
+64 FRYSNLTA
-72 SLYNT
+72 SLFNT
-77 GAALFQNDPNYTL
+77 GSRIFQKNDGYSITQSNKDIDQL
-90 AKSTADLDNILKN
+90 LSI

-111 KMFLY
+111 KMYLY
-116 EKAVSRE
+116 ENSYSRE
-123 ALMDAYEHIKDL
+123 SLKDAYQHIKDL
-135 RKANEAF
+135 RRANEAF
-142 AQHPVAG
+142 AQHPIAG
-149 FVSGMIDPAEL
+149 VVSGIFDPAEALL
-160 ALGAATGGL
+160 AVGTGGL
-169 SRGLGVVGRV
+169 SRGLGVAGRV
-179 ALGASAGGLS
+179 ALGAGAGGLS

-216 IGVKNATKVANAT
+216 IGVKNATKVANTA
-229 SRTPKNFDE
+229 SKTPKNFQE
-238 TKLGIPK
+238 TKLGVPK
-245 PIRGALKKFG
+245 PTRSALKKLG

-285 FTSKDDETSA
+285 FASKDGETSA
-295 AMRTKAYRMELMP
+295 AMRTKAYRMELLP

-327 VDRIKSWVQPQ
+327 WDRIKSWVQPQ
-338 NQDAVTRLA
+338 NQDAVTRLS
-347 RAQQEARGWLNTM
+347 RAQQEARGWLNSM

-369 ISEAISKLKGRI
+369 LSEALTALKVRI
-381 EKFNSLFGD
+381 EDFNSVFGD
-390 HVKLITSDAPS
+390 QVKYITADAPS
-401 IDALMKMPPTQV
+401 IDALMKMPPDQV
-413 NRVVKYLDDKIKEFN
+413 NRVVKYLDEKIKEYN
-428 TAVANER
+428 TAVAKER
-435 SLKKSMKLK
+435 GIKKSMKLQS
-444 LTSEEEAML
+444 TPEEEALL
-453 KDDFLV
+453 KEDFLV

-491 LGIAMGKMI
+491 LGVSMGKMI
-500 NERSTMSKVIKSPY
+500 NERSTMSKVIESPY

-538 RAFGGQ
+538 KAFGEQ

-552 SKNAQWADDIDPEIL
+552 SKDAQWVQDIDPEIL

-585 KDYIRDNFAK
+585 KDYVRDNFSK
-595 LSDDLANK
+595 LSEDLANK

-615 VDEKTNLIE
+615 VDEQTNLIE

-684 ASSVAMSSVS
+684 ASSVAMSSVAYKS
-694 YQGVKG
+694 VKG
-700 ELKYLNNAENVRE
+700 ELKYLSNAENVRE

-785 EFNTVATIREVI
+785 EFNTVATIKEVI
-797 PALKRGIGF
+797 PALKRDIGF
-806 DLKTLT
+806 DLKNLT
-812 KKECMDLVDILRLES
+812 KKECMTLVDVLRLES

-888 SAIKGNLKDQE
+888 SAIKGNVKDQE
-899 YFVKNSGYSKGIF
+899 YFFKNSGYSKGIF
-912 NSIKREVDKHGW
+912 NSIKREVDAHGW
-924 NVYQWDNKALADR
+924 NIYQWGNKALANR
-937 VHTEARTTV
+937 VLTEARTTV

-985 RRYWNQEGVLGVATL
+985 RRLWNQEGALGVATL

-1014 SNVIEGKD
+1014 SNVIEGRD
-1022 PEKDI
+1022 PEKDL

-1035 SSLGL
+1035 SALGL

-1071 GQMDPFN
+1071 GQMDVFN
-1078 AAADAPFISSNPV
+1078 ALADAPGFSANPISKYVFN
-1091 AKAAL
+1091 
-1096 MAMSN
+1096 AMSN

>member
-1 MLEERSTNGF
+1 MLDNTTASGYTFYKEVPDSIEEGVV
-11 AIYKIIPNN
+11 
-20 SEVAKIEDSTG
+20 SEPAG
-31 ESASSLTSTPVDI
+31 ASIVTSTPVNI
-44 PDPTPID
+44 PDSTLPE
-51 KKEYGIFE
+51 KNEYGVFE
-59 TMQLQ
+59 TMWLQ
-64 LFNSNLTA
+64 ARYSNLTA
-72 SLYNT
+72 SLFNT
-77 GAALFQNDPNYTL
+77 ASRVFQKNDGYSITQSNKDIDQL
-90 AKSTADLDNILKN
+90 LSI

-111 KMFLY
+111 KMYLY
-116 EKAVSRE
+116 DNSYSRE
-123 ALMDAYEHIKDL
+123 SLKDAYQHIKDL
-135 RKANEAF
+135 RRANEAF
-142 AQHPVAG
+142 AQHPIAG
-149 FVSGMIDPAEL
+149 VVSGLLDPAEAVL
-160 ALGAATGGL
+160 TAATGGL
-169 SRGLGVVGRV
+169 SRGLGVASRV
-179 ALGASAGGLS
+179 ALGAGAGGLS

-195 NQPSDS
+195 NQPSES
-201 DALLTQIAIGGLANA
+201 DALLTQIAVGGLANA
-216 IGVKNATKVANAT
+216 IGVQGATKAANAAKGT
-229 SRTPKNFDE
+229 KQDFNK
-238 TKLGIPK
+238 TKLGLPK
-245 PIRGALKKFG
+245 PMREVFKKYG

-285 FTSKDDETSA
+285 FASKDGETSA

-316 LVKAGLYPKGI
+316 LVKAGLYPKNI
-327 VDRIKSWVQPQ
+327 TDRIKSWVQPQ
-338 NQDAVTRLA
+338 NQNAVTRLA

-369 ISEAISKLKGRI
+369 LSEALTALKVRI
-381 EKFNSLFGD
+381 EDFNSVFGD
-390 HVKLITSDAPS
+390 QVKYITADAPT
-401 IDALMKMPPTQV
+401 IDALLKMPPEQV
-413 NRVVKYLDDKIKEFN
+413 NRIVKYLDDKIKEYN
-428 TAVANER
+428 TAVAKER
-435 SLKKSMKLK
+435 GIKKSMKLQ

-453 KDDFLV
+453 KDDFTV

-464 YGRDTVRSIDTL
+464 YGRDTVKSIDTL
-476 SPDAKA
+476 SPDARA

-491 LGIAMGKMI
+491 LGIASGKMI
-500 NERSTMSKVIKSPY
+500 NERSTMSKVIESPY

-538 RAFGGQ
+538 KAFGEQ
-544 MKGALLAI
+544 MKGALLARARG
-552 SKNAQWADDIDPEIL
+552 AQWANDIDPEIL

-585 KDYIRDNFAK
+585 KGYIRDNFAK
-595 LSDDLANK
+595 LSEDLANK
-603 IMSISGWDKVLG
+603 IMSVSGWDKVLG
-615 VDEKTNLIE
+615 VDEQTNLIE

-654 YDIVSPDGIQ
+654 YDVVSPDGIQ

-694 YQGVKG
+694 YKSVKG
-700 ELKYLNNAENVRE
+700 ELKYLSNADNIRE

-730 AKASEVMRYAYNL
+730 AKADEVMRYAYNL

-785 EFNTVATIREVI
+785 EFNTVATIKEII

-806 DLKTLT
+806 DITKLT
-812 KKECMDLVDILRLES
+812 KKECMDLIDILRLES

-839 QNEDMFV
+839 QAEDMFV

-880 SLYVKRLE
+880 SLYVKKLE
-888 SAIKGNLKDQE
+888 DAIKGSVKDQE
-899 YFVKNSGYSKGIF
+899 YFIKNSGYSKGIF
-912 NSIKREVDKHGW
+912 NSIKREVDAHGW
-924 NVYQWDNKALADR
+924 NVYQWDNKALANR
-937 VHTEARTTV
+937 VHTEARATV

-1014 SNVIEGKD
+1014 SNVIEGRD
-1022 PEKDI
+1022 PEKDL

-1035 SSLGL
+1035 SALGL
-1040 LTIPITAL
+1040 FTIPITAL

-1071 GQMDPFN
+1071 GQMDVFN
-1078 AAADAPFISSNPV
+1078 ALADMPFVSANP
-1091 AKAAL
+1091 ASKAAL
-1096 MAMSN
+1096 MALSN
-1101 EYNKE
+1101 EYKEE

>member
-1 MLEERSTNGF
+1 MLDNTTASGYTFYKEVPDFNEKGAVEEPAGAT
-11 AIYKIIPNN
+11 
-20 SEVAKIEDSTG
+20 V
-31 ESASSLTSTPVDI
+31 TSTPVNI
-44 PDPTPID
+44 PDSTLPE
-51 KKEYGIFE
+51 KREYGVFE
-59 TMQLQ
+59 TMWLQ
-64 LFNSNLTA
+64 ARHSNLTA
-72 SLYNT
+72 SLFNT
-77 GAALFQNDPNYTL
+77 GSKIFQKNDGYSISQSNKDIDQL
-90 AKSTADLDNILKN
+90 LKI

-111 KMFLY
+111 KMYLY
-116 EKAVSRE
+116 NNSYSRE
-123 ALMDAYEHIKDL
+123 SLKDAYQHIKDL
-135 RKANEAF
+135 RRANEAF
-142 AQHPVAG
+142 AQHPIAG
-149 FVSGMIDPAEL
+149 VVSGIFDPAEMAL
-160 ALGAATGGL
+160 AVGTGGL

-179 ALGASAGGLS
+179 ALGAGAGGLS
-189 GAVYAS
+189 GGLYAS
-195 NQPSDS
+195 NQPSSDS

-216 IGVKNATKVANAT
+216 IGAQGATKAANAA
-229 SRTPKNFDE
+229 SKTPKNFE
-238 TKLGIPK
+238 KTKLGLPQ
-245 PIRGALKKFG
+245 PIGSALKRFG

-272 AKVGTDYAQKLYG
+272 AKVGTDYAQRLYG
-285 FTSKDDETSA
+285 FASEDGETSA

-316 LVKAGLYPKGI
+316 LVNAGLYPKG
-327 VDRIKSWVQPQ
+327 VWDRIKSWVQPQ

-347 RAQQEARGWLNTM
+347 RAQQEARGWLNSM

-369 ISEAISKLKGRI
+369 LSEALTALKVKI
-381 EKFNSLFGD
+381 QDFNSVFGD
-390 HVKLITSDAPS
+390 QVKYITSDAPS
-401 IDALMKMPPTQV
+401 IDALMKMPPGQV
-413 NRVVKYLDDKIKEFN
+413 NRVVKYLDDKIKEYN
-428 TAVANER
+428 TAVAKER
-435 SLKKSMKLK
+435 GIKKSMKLQN
-444 LTSEEEAML
+444 SPEEEALL
-453 KDDFLV
+453 KDDFMV

-464 YGRDTVRSIDTL
+464 YGRDTIRSIDTL

-491 LGIAMGKMI
+491 LGVSMGKMI
-500 NERSTMSKVIKSPY
+500 NERSTLSKVIESPY

-527 QCELHGCAAVA
+527 QCEMHGCAAVSK
-538 RAFGGQ
+538 AFGDQ

-552 SKNAQWADDIDPEIL
+552 SKDAQWAHDIDPGIL

-595 LSDDLANK
+595 LSEDLANK

-615 VDEKTNLIE
+615 VDEQTNLIE

-654 YDIVSPDGIQ
+654 YDVVSPDGIQ

-684 ASSVAMSSVS
+684 ASSVAMSNVAYKS
-694 YQGVKG
+694 VKG
-700 ELKYLNNAENVRE
+700 ELKYLSNAENVRE

-724 AYDGDS
+724 AYAGDS
-730 AKASEVMRYAYNL
+730 AKADEIMRYAYNL

-777 VDFGSIGN
+777 VDFGSIGK
-785 EFNTVATIREVI
+785 EFNTVATIKEVI

-865 NGMEAVRRLQINMTT
+865 NGMEAIRRLQINMTT
-880 SLYVKRLE
+880 SLYAKRLE
-888 SAIKGNLKDQE
+888 SAIKGNIKDQE
-899 YFVKNSGYSKGIF
+899 YFIKNSGYSKGIF
-912 NSIKREVDKHGW
+912 NSIKREVDAHGW
-924 NVYQWDNKALADR
+924 NVYQWDNKVLANR

-1022 PEKDI
+1022 PEKDL

-1071 GQMDPFN
+1071 GQMDVFN
-1078 AAADAPFISSNPV
+1078 ALADAPFISTNPV
-1091 AKAAL
+1091 SKAVL

>member
-1 MLEERSTNGF
+1 MLDNTTASGYTF
-11 AIYKIIPNN
+11 YK
-20 SEVAKIEDSTG
+20 EVPDSTG
-31 ESASSLTSTPVDI
+31 EGVVSEPTGASIVTSTPVNI
-44 PDPTPID
+44 PDSTLPE
-51 KKEYGIFE
+51 KREYGVFE
-59 TMQLQ
+59 TMWLQ
-64 LFNSNLTA
+64 ARYSNLTA
-72 SLYNT
+72 SLFNT
-77 GAALFQNDPNYTL
+77 GSRVFQKNDGYSITQSNKDIDQL
-90 AKSTADLDNILKN
+90 LRI

-111 KMFLY
+111 KMYLY
-116 EKAVSRE
+116 ENSYSRE
-123 ALMDAYEHIKDL
+123 SLKDAYQHIKDL
-135 RKANEAF
+135 RRANEAF
-142 AQHPVAG
+142 AQHPIAG
-149 FVSGMIDPAEL
+149 VVSGLFDPAEVAL
-160 ALGAATGGL
+160 AAGTGGL

-216 IGVKNATKVANAT
+216 IGVQGATKAANAASKT
-229 SRTPKNFDE
+229 SKNFNE
-238 TKLGIPK
+238 TKLGLPK
-245 PIRGALKKFG
+245 PIGGALKKFG

-272 AKVGTDYAQKLYG
+272 AKVGTDYAQRLYG
-285 FTSKDDETSA
+285 FASKDGETSA

-327 VDRIKSWVQPQ
+327 WNRIKSWVQPQ
-338 NQDAVTRLA
+338 NQDSVTRLA

-369 ISEAISKLKGRI
+369 ISEAIAELKGRI
-381 EKFNSLFGD
+381 EKFNALFGD
-390 HVKLITSDAPS
+390 HVKYITADAPS
-401 IDALMKMPPTQV
+401 IDALMKMPPDQV
-413 NRVVKYLDDKIKEFN
+413 NRVVKYLDDKIKEY
-428 TAVANER
+428 NEALAKER
-435 SLKKSMKLK
+435 GIKKSMKLQS
-444 LTSEEEAML
+444 TPEEEAML
-453 KDDFLV
+453 KDDFIV

-464 YGRDTVRSIDTL
+464 HGRSTIRSIDTL
-476 SPDAKA
+476 SADARA

-491 LGIAMGKMI
+491 LGVSMGKMI
-500 NERSTMSKVIKSPY
+500 NERSTLSKVIESPY

-527 QCELHGCAAVA
+527 QCELHGCAAVSK
-538 RAFGGQ
+538 AFGEQ

-552 SKNAQWADDIDPEIL
+552 SKDAQWVQDIDPEIL

-595 LSDDLANK
+595 LSEDLANK

-615 VDEKTNLIE
+615 VDEQTNLIE

-633 HIDISATLG
+633 HIDLSATLG

-654 YDIVSPDGIQ
+654 YDVVSPDGVQ

-684 ASSVAMSSVS
+684 ASSVAMSGVS
-694 YQGVKG
+694 YRGVKG
-700 ELKYLNNAENVRE
+700 ELKYLSNAENVRE

-777 VDFGSIGN
+777 VDFGSIAN
-785 EFNTVATIREVI
+785 EYNTVATIKEVI

-812 KKECMDLVDILRLES
+812 KKECMTLRDILRLES

-880 SLYVKRLE
+880 SLYVKKLE
-888 SAIKGNLKDQE
+888 DAIKGSVKDQE
-899 YFVKNSGYSKGIF
+899 YFMKNSGYSKGIF
-912 NSIKREVDKHGW
+912 NSIKREVDAHGW
-924 NVYQWDNKALADR
+924 NIYQWDNKVLANR
-937 VHTEARTTV
+937 VLTEARTTV

-1022 PEKDI
+1022 PEKDL

-1060 GPVSYAIRAGT
+1060 GPVSYGIRAGT
-1071 GQMDPFN
+1071 GQMDVFN
-1078 AAADAPFISSNPV
+1078 ALADAPFISANPV
-1091 AKAAL
+1091 SKAAL

>member
-1 MLEERSTNGF
+1 MLDNTTASGYTFYKEVPDSIEEGVV
-11 AIYKIIPNN
+11 
-20 SEVAKIEDSTG
+20 SEPAG
-31 ESASSLTSTPVDI
+31 ASIVTSTPVNI
-44 PDPTPID
+44 PDSTLPE
-51 KKEYGIFE
+51 KNEYGVFE
-59 TMQLQ
+59 TMWLQ
-64 LFNSNLTA
+64 ARYSNLTA
-72 SLYNT
+72 SLFNT
-77 GAALFQNDPNYTL
+77 ASRVFQKNDGYSITQSNKDIDQL
-90 AKSTADLDNILKN
+90 LLI

-111 KMFLY
+111 KMYLY
-116 EKAVSRE
+116 DNSYSRE
-123 ALMDAYEHIKDL
+123 SLKDAYQHIKDL
-135 RKANEAF
+135 RRANEAF
-142 AQHPVAG
+142 AQHPIAG
-149 FVSGMIDPAEL
+149 VVSGLFDPAEVAL
-160 ALGAATGGL
+160 AAGTGGL

-179 ALGASAGGLS
+179 ALGAGAGGLS

-195 NQPSDS
+195 NQPSES
-201 DALLTQIAIGGLANA
+201 DALLTQIAVGGLANA
-216 IGVKNATKVANAT
+216 IGVKGATKVANAAT
-229 SRTPKNFDE
+229 GTKQDFNK
-238 TKLGIPK
+238 TKLGLPK
-245 PIRGALKKFG
+245 PMREVFKKYG

-272 AKVGTDYAQKLYG
+272 TKVGTKYAQKLYG
-285 FTSKDDETSA
+285 FASQDGETSA

-316 LVKAGLYPKGI
+316 LVKAGLYPKNI
-327 VDRIKSWVQPQ
+327 TDRIKSWIQPQ

-369 ISEAISKLKGRI
+369 LSEALAEIKGRI
-381 EKFNSLFGD
+381 EKFNSLFGE
-390 HVKLITSDAPS
+390 HVKYVTSDAPT
-401 IDALMKMPPTQV
+401 IDALMKMPPEQV
-413 NRVVKYLDDKIKEFN
+413 NRIVKYLDDKIKEYN
-428 TAVANER
+428 AAVAKER
-435 SLKKSMKLK
+435 GIKKSMKLQ

-453 KDDFLV
+453 KDDFTV

-476 SPDAKA
+476 SSDARA

-491 LGIAMGKMI
+491 LGIASGKMI
-500 NERSTMSKVIKSPY
+500 NERSTLSKVIESPY

-527 QCELHGCAAVA
+527 QCELRGCAAVA
-538 RAFGGQ
+538 KAFGEQ
-544 MKGALLAI
+544 MKGALLARA
-552 SKNAQWADDIDPEIL
+552 KGAQWANDIDPEIL

-585 KDYIRDNFAK
+585 KGYIRDNFAK
-595 LSDDLANK
+595 LSEDLANK
-603 IMSISGWDKVLG
+603 IMSVSGWDKVLG
-615 VDEKTNLIE
+615 VDEQTNLIE

-654 YDIVSPDGIQ
+654 YDVVSPDGIQ

-694 YQGVKG
+694 YKSVKG
-700 ELKYLNNAENVRE
+700 ELKYLSNADNIRE
-713 FWDIFKDDLTK
+713 FWDIFKDDLTR

-730 AKASEVMRYAYNL
+730 AKADEIMRYAYNL

-777 VDFGSIGN
+777 VDFGSVGN
-785 EFNTVATIREVI
+785 EFTTVAAIKEVI

-806 DLKTLT
+806 DLKDLT
-812 KKECMDLVDILRLES
+812 KMECMNLRDILRLES

-858 TQSVRFL
+858 TQSVSFL

-888 SAIKGNLKDQE
+888 SAIKGNVKDQE
-899 YFVKNSGYSKGIF
+899 YFFKNSGYSKGIF
-912 NSIKREVDKHGW
+912 NSIKREVDAHGW
-924 NVYQWDNKALADR
+924 NIYQWDNKALANR
-937 VHTEARTTV
+937 VHTEARATV
-946 DNVILSVRNGE
+946 DNVILSIRNGE

-1022 PEKDI
+1022 PEKDL

-1040 LTIPITAL
+1040 FTIPITAL

-1071 GQMDPFN
+1071 GQMDVFN
-1078 AAADAPFISSNPV
+1078 ALADAPFISANP
-1091 AKAAL
+1091 ASKAAL
-1096 MAMSN
+1096 MALSN
-1101 EYNKE
+1101 EYNEE

>member
-1 MLEERSTNGF
+1 MLDNTTASGYTFYKEVPDSIEEGVV
-11 AIYKIIPNN
+11 
-20 SEVAKIEDSTG
+20 SEPAG
-31 ESASSLTSTPVDI
+31 ASIVTSTPVNI
-44 PDPTPID
+44 PDSTLPE
-51 KKEYGIFE
+51 KREYGVFE
-59 TMQLQ
+59 TMWLQ
-64 LFNSNLTA
+64 ARYSNLTA
-72 SLYNT
+72 SLFNT
-77 GAALFQNDPNYTL
+77 ASRVFQKNDGYSITQSNKDIDQL
-90 AKSTADLDNILKN
+90 LRI

-111 KMFLY
+111 KMYLY
-116 EKAVSRE
+116 DNSYSRE
-123 ALMDAYEHIKDL
+123 SLKDAYQHIKDL
-135 RKANEAF
+135 RRANEAF
-142 AQHPVAG
+142 AQHPIAG
-149 FVSGMIDPAEL
+149 VVSGIFDPAEVVL
-160 ALGAATGGL
+160 AAGTGGL

-179 ALGASAGGLS
+179 ALGAGAGGLS

-201 DALLTQIAIGGLANA
+201 DALLTQMAIGGLANA
-216 IGVKNATKVANAT
+216 VGVQGATKAANAAKGT
-229 SRTPKNFDE
+229 KQNFDK
-238 TKLGIPK
+238 TKLGLPK
-245 PIRGALKKFG
+245 PMREVFKKYG

-285 FTSKDDETSA
+285 FASQNGETSA

-316 LVKAGLYPKGI
+316 LVKAGLYPKNI
-327 VDRIKSWVQPQ
+327 TDRIKSWIQPQ

-369 ISEAISKLKGRI
+369 LSEALAEIKGRI
-381 EKFNSLFGD
+381 EKFNSLFGE
-390 HVKLITSDAPS
+390 HVKYVTSDAPT
-401 IDALMKMPPTQV
+401 IDALIKMPPEQV
-413 NRVVKYLDDKIKEFN
+413 NRIVKYLDDKIKEYN
-428 TAVANER
+428 AAVANER
-435 SLKKSMKLK
+435 GIKKSMKLP
-444 LTSEEEAML
+444 LTSEEEAIL
-453 KDDFLV
+453 KDFTV

-464 YGRDTVRSIDTL
+464 YGRDTIKSIDTL
-476 SPDAKA
+476 SPDARA

-491 LGIAMGKMI
+491 LGNATGKMI
-500 NERSTMSKVIKSPY
+500 NERSTLSKVIESPY

-538 RAFGGQ
+538 KAFGTQ
-544 MKGALLAI
+544 MKGALLARA
-552 SKNAQWADDIDPEIL
+552 KGAQWANDIDPEIL

-585 KDYIRDNFAK
+585 KGYIRDNFAK
-595 LSDDLANK
+595 LSEDLANK
-603 IMSISGWDKVLG
+603 IMSVSGWDKVLG
-615 VDEKTNLIE
+615 VDEQTNLIE

-654 YDIVSPDGIQ
+654 YDVVSPDGIQ

-694 YQGVKG
+694 YKSVKG
-700 ELKYLNNAENVRE
+700 ELKYLSNADNIRE

-730 AKASEVMRYAYNL
+730 AKADEIMRYAYNL

-777 VDFGSIGN
+777 VDFGSIAN
-785 EFNTVATIREVI
+785 EFNTVATIKEII
-797 PALKRGIGF
+797 PALKRSIGF

-812 KKECMDLVDILRLES
+812 KKECMDLIDILRLES

-839 QNEDMFV
+839 QAEDMFV

-888 SAIKGNLKDQE
+888 NAIKGSAKDQE
-899 YFVKNSGYSKGIF
+899 YFIKNSGYSKGIF
-912 NSIKREVDKHGW
+912 NSIKREVDAHGW
-924 NVYQWDNKALADR
+924 NVYQWDNKALANR
-937 VHTEARTTV
+937 VHTEARATV
-946 DNVILSVRNGE
+946 DNVILSIRNGE

-985 RRYWNQEGVLGVATL
+985 RRHWNQEGVLGVATL

-1022 PEKDI
+1022 PEKDL

-1035 SSLGL
+1035 SALGL
-1040 LTIPITAL
+1040 FTIPITAL

-1071 GQMDPFN
+1071 GQMDVFN
-1078 AAADAPFISSNPV
+1078 ALADAPFVSANPIS
-1091 AKAAL
+1091 KAAL
-1096 MAMSN
+1096 MALSN
-1101 EYNKE
+1101 EYNEE

>member
-1 MLEERSTNGF
+1 MLDNTTASGYTFYKEVPDFNGEGVVEEPAGAT
-11 AIYKIIPNN
+11 
-20 SEVAKIEDSTG
+20 V
-31 ESASSLTSTPVDI
+31 TSTPVNI
-44 PDPTPID
+44 PDSTLPE
-51 KKEYGIFE
+51 KREYGVLE
-59 TMQLQ
+59 TMWLQ
-64 LFNSNLTA
+64 ARYSNLTA
-72 SLYNT
+72 SLFNT
-77 GAALFQNDPNYTL
+77 GSRIFQKNDGYSITQSNKDIDQL
-90 AKSTADLDNILKN
+90 LRI

-111 KMFLY
+111 KMYLY
-116 EKAVSRE
+116 ENSYSRE
-123 ALMDAYEHIKDL
+123 SLKDAYQHIKDL
-135 RKANEAF
+135 RRANEAF
-142 AQHPVAG
+142 TQHPIAG
-149 FVSGMIDPAEL
+149 VVSGLFDPAEA
-160 ALGAATGGL
+160 ALTAATGGL

-189 GAVYAS
+189 GALYAS

-216 IGVKNATKVANAT
+216 IGVKNATKVANA
-229 SRTPKNFDE
+229 SSKTPKNFNE

-245 PIRGALKKFG
+245 PIRGALKKLG
-255 GGFKKYM
+255 GGLKKYM

-285 FTSKDDETSA
+285 FASKDDETSA

-316 LVKAGLYPKGI
+316 LVKAGLYPRGI
-327 VDRIKSWVQPQ
+327 LDRIKSWVQPQ

-369 ISEAISKLKGRI
+369 ISEAIAELKGRI

-390 HVKLITSDAPS
+390 YVKLITSDAPT
-401 IDALMKMPPTQV
+401 IDALMKMPPDQV
-413 NRVVKYLDDKIKEFN
+413 NRVIKYLDNKIKEYN
-428 TAVANER
+428 AALANER
-435 SLKKSMKLK
+435 GIKKAMKLELTSDEEALLKK
-444 LTSEEEAML
+444 
-453 KDDFLV
+453 DFLV
-459 TDDIW
+459 TNDIW

-476 SPDAKA
+476 SADARA

-491 LGIAMGKMI
+491 LGVSMGKMI
-500 NERSTMSKVIKSPY
+500 NERSTMSKVIESPY

-527 QCELHGCAAVA
+527 QCEMYGCAAVA
-538 RAFGGQ
+538 KAFGDQ
-544 MKGALLAI
+544 MKGALLA
-552 SKNAQWADDIDPEIL
+552 KAKGAKWADDIDPEIL

-585 KDYIRDNFAK
+585 KDYVRDNFAK
-595 LSDDLANK
+595 LSEDLANK
-603 IMSISGWDKVLG
+603 IMSVDGWYRVLG
-615 VDEKTNLIE
+615 LDKQDNLIE
-624 LMRETTGAK
+624 LMRQTTGAK

-684 ASSVAMSSVS
+684 ASSVAMSDVS
-694 YQGVKG
+694 YMGVKG

-785 EFNTVATIREVI
+785 EFNTVATIKEVI

-812 KKECMDLVDILRLES
+812 KKECMDLIDILRLES

-880 SLYVKRLE
+880 SLYAKRLE

-924 NVYQWDNKALADR
+924 NVYQWDNKALANR

-967 KVAFAYQSFVF
+967 KAAFAYQSFVF

-985 RRYWNQEGVLGVATL
+985 RRLWNQEGVLGVATL

-1071 GQMDPFN
+1071 GQMDVFN
-1078 AAADAPFISSNPV
+1078 ALADAPGFSANPISKYVFN
-1091 AKAAL
+1091 
-1096 MAMSN
+1096 AMSN
-1101 EYNKE
+1101 AYNKE

>member
-1 MLEERSTNGF
+1 MLDNTTASGYTLYKEVPDFNEKGVVEEPAGAT
-11 AIYKIIPNN
+11 
-20 SEVAKIEDSTG
+20 V
-31 ESASSLTSTPVDI
+31 TSTPVNI
-44 PDPTPID
+44 PDSTLPEKRD
-51 KKEYGIFE
+51 YGVLE
-59 TMQLQ
+59 TMWLQ
-64 LFNSNLTA
+64 LRYSNLTA
-72 SLYNT
+72 SLFNT
-77 GAALFQNDPNYTL
+77 GSRVFQKNDGYSITQSNKDIDQL
-90 AKSTADLDNILKN
+90 LQI

-111 KMFLY
+111 KMYLY
-116 EKAVSRE
+116 ENSYSRE
-123 ALMDAYEHIKDL
+123 SLKDAYQHIKDL
-135 RKANEAF
+135 RRANEAF
-142 AQHPVAG
+142 AQHPIAG
-149 FVSGMIDPAEL
+149 VVSGIIDPAEAVL
-160 ALGAATGGL
+160 AVGTGGL

-179 ALGASAGGLS
+179 ALGAGAGGLS

-216 IGVKNATKVANAT
+216 IGVQNATKVANAA
-229 SRTPKNFDE
+229 SKTPKNFNE

-245 PIRGALKKFG
+245 PIGGALKKLG

-285 FTSKDDETSA
+285 FASKDDETSA
-295 AMRTKAYRMELMP
+295 AMRTKAYRMELLL

-327 VDRIKSWVQPQ
+327 WDRIKSWVQPQ
-338 NQDAVTRLA
+338 NQDAVTRLS

-369 ISEAISKLKGRI
+369 ISEAITELKHRI

-390 HVKLITSDAPS
+390 HVKGITADAPT
-401 IDALMKMPPTQV
+401 IDALMKMPPDQV

-428 TAVANER
+428 AAVANER
-435 SLKKSMKLK
+435 GLKKSMKLK
-444 LTSEEEAML
+444 LTSDEEAML

-464 YGRDTVRSIDTL
+464 HGRSTVRSIDTL
-476 SPDAKA
+476 SADARA
-482 FAQAYIDSK
+482 FAQAYLDSK
-491 LGIAMGKMI
+491 LGVSMGKMI
-500 NERSTMSKVIKSPY
+500 NERSTMSKVIESPY

-538 RAFGGQ
+538 KAFGEQ

-552 SKNAQWADDIDPEIL
+552 AKDAKWAEDIDPEIL

-585 KDYIRDNFAK
+585 KDYVRDNFAK
-595 LSDDLANK
+595 LSEDLANK
-603 IMSISGWDKVLG
+603 IMSVSGWDRILG
-615 VDEKTNLIE
+615 VDEKTDLIE

-672 IMADVEHSVLST
+672 IMADVEHSVLAT
-684 ASSVAMSSVS
+684 ASSVAMSGVS
-694 YQGVKG
+694 YRSVKG
-700 ELKYLNNAENVRE
+700 ELKYLSNADNVRE

-785 EFNTVATIREVI
+785 EFNTVATIKEVI

-806 DLKTLT
+806 DPKTLT
-812 KKECMDLVDILRLES
+812 KKECMDLIDILRLES

-888 SAIKGNLKDQE
+888 SAIKGNIKDQE
-899 YFVKNSGYSKGIF
+899 YFAKNSGYSKGIF

-924 NVYQWDNKALADR
+924 NVYQWDNKALANR

-1022 PEKDI
+1022 PEKDL

-1071 GQMDPFN
+1071 GQMDVFN
-1078 AAADAPFISSNPV
+1078 ALADAPFISANPIS
-1091 AKAAL
+1091 KAAL

>member
-1 MLEERSTNGF
+1 VLDNTTASGYTFYEEVPDSIEEGVV
-11 AIYKIIPNN
+11 
-20 SEVAKIEDSTG
+20 SEPAG
-31 ESASSLTSTPVDI
+31 ASIVTSTPVNI
-44 PDPTPID
+44 PDSTLPE
-51 KKEYGIFE
+51 KNEYGVFE
-59 TMQLQ
+59 TMWLQ
-64 LFNSNLTA
+64 TRYSNLTA
-72 SLYNT
+72 SLFNT
-77 GAALFQNDPNYTL
+77 ASRVFQKNDGYSITQSNKDIDQL
-90 AKSTADLDNILKN
+90 LLI
-103 DPSITHDE
+103 DPSITHALPIY
-111 KMFLY
+111 LY
-116 EKAVSRE
+116 DNSYSRE
-123 ALMDAYEHIKDL
+123 SLKDAYQHIKDL
-135 RKANEAF
+135 RRANEAF
-142 AQHPVAG
+142 AQHPIAG
-149 FVSGMIDPAEL
+149 VVSGLFDPAEAVL
-160 ALGAATGGL
+160 AAGTGGL
-169 SRGLGVVGRV
+169 SRGLNVVGRV
-179 ALGASAGGLS
+179 ALGAGAGGLS

-195 NQPSDS
+195 NQPSES
-201 DALLTQIAIGGLANA
+201 DALLTQIAVGGLANA
-216 IGVKNATKVANAT
+216 IGVNGATKVANTAKGT
-229 SRTPKNFDE
+229 KQDFNK
-238 TKLGIPK
+238 TKLGLPK
-245 PIRGALKKFG
+245 PLGKAFQRFG

-272 AKVGTDYAQKLYG
+272 TKVGTDYAQKLYG
-285 FTSKDDETSA
+285 FASKDGETSA
-295 AMRTKAYRMELMP
+295 AMRTKKYRMELLP

-316 LVKAGLYPKGI
+316 LVKAGLYPKNI
-327 VDRIKSWVQPQ
+327 TDRIKSWIQPQ
-338 NQDAVTRLA
+338 NQDSVTRFA

-369 ISEAISKLKGRI
+369 LSEALTGIKHRI

-390 HVKLITSDAPS
+390 QVKYVTSDAPT
-401 IDALMKMPPTQV
+401 IDALMKMPPEQV
-413 NRVVKYLDDKIKEFN
+413 NRIVKYLDDKIKEYN
-428 TAVANER
+428 TAAAKER
-435 SLKKSMKLK
+435 GIKKSMKLQ
-444 LTSEEEAML
+444 LTPTEEAML
-453 KDDFLV
+453 KEDFTV

-464 YGRDTVRSIDTL
+464 YGRDTIRSIDTL
-476 SPDAKA
+476 SPDARA
-482 FAQAYIDSK
+482 IAQAYIDSK
-491 LGIAMGKMI
+491 LGIASGKMI
-500 NERSTMSKVIKSPY
+500 NERSTLSKVIESPY

-538 RAFGGQ
+538 KAFGGQ
-544 MKGALLAI
+544 MKGALLARARG
-552 SKNAQWADDIDPEIL
+552 AQWAEDIDPEIL

-585 KDYIRDNFAK
+585 KGYIRDNFAK
-595 LSDDLANK
+595 LSEDLANK
-603 IMSISGWDKVLG
+603 IMSVSGWDKVLG
-615 VDEKTNLIE
+615 VDEQTDLIE

-654 YDIVSPDGIQ
+654 YDVVSPDGIQ

-694 YQGVKG
+694 YKGVKG
-700 ELKYLNNAENVRE
+700 ELKYLSNADNVRE

-730 AKASEVMRYAYNL
+730 AKADEVMRYAYNL

-752 IGDVAR
+752 IGDMAR

-785 EFNTVATIREVI
+785 EFTTVEAIKEVI

-806 DLKTLT
+806 DLKDLT
-812 KKECMDLVDILRLES
+812 KIECMDLRDILRLES

-888 SAIKGNLKDQE
+888 RAIKGNVKDQE
-899 YFVKNSGYSKGIF
+899 YFFKNSGYSKGIF
-912 NSIKREVDKHGW
+912 NSIKREVDAHGW
-924 NVYQWDNKALADR
+924 NVYQWGNKALANR
-937 VHTEARTTV
+937 VLTEARTTV

-1014 SNVIEGKD
+1014 SNVIEGRD
-1022 PEKDI
+1022 PEKDL

-1035 SSLGL
+1035 SALGL
-1040 LTIPITAL
+1040 FTIPITAL

-1071 GQMDPFN
+1071 GQMDVFN
-1078 AAADAPFISSNPV
+1078 ALADMPFISANP
-1091 AKAAL
+1091 ASKAAL
-1096 MAMSN
+1096 MALSN
-1101 EYNKE
+1101 EYKDN

>member
-1 MLEERSTNGF
+1 MLDNTTASGYAFYKKVPDFNEKGVVEEPAGAST
-11 AIYKIIPNN
+11 
-20 SEVAKIEDSTG
+20 V
-31 ESASSLTSTPVDI
+31 TSTPVNI
-44 PDPTPID
+44 PDSTLPE
-51 KKEYGIFE
+51 KNEYGVFE
-59 TMQLQ
+59 TMWLQ
-64 LFNSNLTA
+64 ARYSNLTA
-72 SLYNT
+72 SLFNT
-77 GAALFQNDPNYTL
+77 ASRVFQKNDGYSITQSNKDIDQL
-90 AKSTADLDNILKN
+90 LLI

-111 KMFLY
+111 KMYLY
-116 EKAVSRE
+116 DNSYSRE
-123 ALMDAYEHIKDL
+123 SLKDAYQHIKDL
-135 RKANEAF
+135 RRANEAF
-142 AQHPVAG
+142 AQHPIAG
-149 FVSGMIDPAEL
+149 VVSGIFDPAEAVL
-160 ALGAATGGL
+160 AAGTGGL
-169 SRGLGVVGRV
+169 SRGLSVVGRV
-179 ALGASAGGLS
+179 ALGAGAGGLS

-195 NQPSDS
+195 NQPSES

-216 IGVKNATKVANAT
+216 IGVQNATKVANAAT
-229 SRTPKNFDE
+229 GTKQDFNK
-238 TKLGIPK
+238 TKLGLPK
-245 PIRGALKKFG
+245 PLGKALKRFG

-272 AKVGTDYAQKLYG
+272 TKVGTDYAQKLYG
-285 FTSKDDETSA
+285 FASKDGETSA
-295 AMRTKAYRMELMP
+295 AMRTKAYRMELLP

-316 LVKAGLYPKGI
+316 LVKAGLYPKNI
-327 VDRIKSWVQPQ
+327 TDRIKSWVQPQ
-338 NQDAVTRLA
+338 NQDSVTRLA

-369 ISEAISKLKGRI
+369 LSQALAEIKHRI
-381 EKFNSLFGD
+381 EKFNSLFGE
-390 HVKLITSDAPS
+390 HVKYVTSDAPT
-401 IDALMKMPPTQV
+401 IDALMKMPPEQV
-413 NRVVKYLDDKIKEFN
+413 NRIVKYLDDKIKEYN
-428 TAVANER
+428 AAVAKER
-435 SLKKSMKLK
+435 GIKKSMKIQ

-453 KDDFLV
+453 KEDFTV

-476 SPDAKA
+476 SPDARA

-500 NERSTMSKVIKSPY
+500 NERSTLSKVIESPY

-538 RAFGGQ
+538 KAFGEQ
-544 MKGALLAI
+544 MKGALLARA
-552 SKNAQWADDIDPEIL
+552 KGAQWANDIDPEIL

-585 KDYIRDNFAK
+585 KGYIRDNFAK
-595 LSDDLANK
+595 LSEDLANK
-603 IMSISGWDKVLG
+603 IMSVSGWDKVLG
-615 VDEKTNLIE
+615 VDEQTDLIE

-654 YDIVSPDGIQ
+654 YDVVSPDGIQ

-694 YQGVKG
+694 YKSVKG
-700 ELKYLNNAENVRE
+700 ELKYLSNADNIRE

-730 AKASEVMRYAYNL
+730 AKADEIMRYAYNL

-752 IGDVAR
+752 IGDMAR

-785 EFNTVATIREVI
+785 EFTTIASIKEVI

-806 DLKTLT
+806 DLKDLT
-812 KKECMDLVDILRLES
+812 KVECMNLRDILRLES

-888 SAIKGNLKDQE
+888 SAIKGNVKDQE
-899 YFVKNSGYSKGIF
+899 YFFKNSGYSKGIF
-912 NSIKREVDKHGW
+912 NSIKREVDAHGW
-924 NVYQWDNKALADR
+924 NIYQWGNKALANR
-937 VHTEARTTV
+937 VLTEARTTV

-985 RRYWNQEGVLGVATL
+985 RRYWNQEGILGVATL
-1000 MTMQLPLAC
+1000 MAMQLPLAC

-1014 SNVIEGKD
+1014 SNVIEGRD
-1022 PEKDI
+1022 PEKDL

-1035 SSLGL
+1035 SALGL
-1040 LTIPITAL
+1040 FTIPITAL

-1071 GQMDPFN
+1071 GQMDVFN
-1078 AAADAPFISSNPV
+1078 ALADMPFVSANPIS
-1091 AKAAL
+1091 KAVL